1 MMSPRT
7 KFYERQAALFADFR
21 GIALP
26 FRLALHSNNFE
37 LHLST
42 GTQVLKLTNL
52 KFIELYSLR
61 SVGEPKCSH
70 LTFSAYHFCN

>member
-7 KFYERQAALFADFR
+7 KFYERQAAFR